1 MCAKRGGPVNPD
13 QVKVQFRVV
22 PSSLSL
28 AWKVPVA
35 PVPLGG
41 TSLKVESL
49 AEKRCGRSS
58 FCARTFTLAT
68 KAVASAKAA
77 VTAILHPRFFMI
89 FLQKSLIHWEP
100 WGGRGRSG
108 RDYGLIGLAL
118 HRPLAP
124 RKPRLLHETRPVL
137 GLSLGLTRNFVP
149 LGWLSPAGR
158 GRVTRESPQSKQK
171 YRDTNITELFQAFTE
186 RLHLAVDFRRPVP
199 YTRNTETE

>member
-13 QVKVQFRVV
+13 HVKVQFRVV

-58 FCARTFTLAT
+58 FCARTFTPAT

-89 FLQKSLIHWEP
+89 FLQKEFDTLGTWVPTWSWPFGTRLVVLYRRI
-100 WGGRGRSG
+100 RF
-108 RDYGLIGLAL
+108 AL

-124 RKPRLLHETRPVL
+124 RKPRLLHETRLVF
-137 GLSLGLTRNFVP
+137 GLSLGVTLNFVP
-149 LGWLSPAGR
+149 LGWFSPVGR
-158 GRVTRESPQSKQK
+158 
-171 YRDTNITELFQAFTE
+171 AE
-186 RLHLAVDFRRPVP
+186 RNA
-199 YTRNTETE
+199 

>member
-1 MCAKRGGPVNPD
+1 MCAKSGGPVNPD
-13 QVKVQFRVV
+13 HVKVQFRVV

-68 KAVASAKAA
+68 KPVASARA
-77 VTAILHPRFFMI
+77 VATAILYPRFFMI
-89 FLQKSLIHWEP
+89 FLQKEFNSLGT
-100 WGGRGRSG
+100 WGGCGRSG
-108 RDYGLIGLAL
+108 RDYRHIGLAL

-124 RKPRLLHETRPVL
+124 RKPRPLRETRLVF
-137 GLSLGLTRNFVP
+137 GLSLGLTRSFVP
-149 LGWLSPAGR
+149 LG
-158 GRVTRESPQSKQK
+158 
-171 YRDTNITELFQAFTE
+171 
-186 RLHLAVDFRRPVP
+186 
-199 YTRNTETE
+199 